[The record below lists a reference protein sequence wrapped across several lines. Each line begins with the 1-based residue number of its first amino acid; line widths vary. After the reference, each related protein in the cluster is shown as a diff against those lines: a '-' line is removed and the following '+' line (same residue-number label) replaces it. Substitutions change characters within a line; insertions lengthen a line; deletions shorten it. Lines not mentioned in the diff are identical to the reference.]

1 MTPPSVYLG
10 GVYVYPTVG
19 GGVPLP
25 WNRRDGKKMEK
36 WQKNGKISK
45 KVAKWQKNGK
55 MAKKWQNFQYL
66 IKYNL
71 TKNGKILDNIL

>member
-1 MTPPSVYLG
+1 
-10 GVYVYPTVG
+10 
-19 GGVPLP
+19 
-25 WNRRDGKKMEK
+25 MEK

-45 KVAKWQKNGK
+45 KVEKWQKNGK